1 MSSAITIAGQPEIT
15 RIIRLQEVMHRT
27 GLSKS
32 TIYDRMKKKE
42 FPQRVKLLRGSQ
54 YVGWAD
60 SEIDAYIASLMDARP
75 KSPVEISDA
84 NETTRSAGLQT
95 DSSRYAAHPRRKMT
109 KPERPQQKLK
119 AKVVSN
125 APGLLITGL
134 KIEGYDEVYLQ
145 TATGKLFVEIGQMPA
160 SLMSL
165 LVA

>member
-1 MSSAITIAGQPEIT
+1 
-15 RIIRLQEVMHRT
+15 
-27 GLSKS
+27 
-32 TIYDRMKKKE
+32 
-42 FPQRVKLLRGSQ
+42 
-54 YVGWAD
+54 
-60 SEIDAYIASLMDARP
+60 
-75 KSPVEISDA
+75 
-84 NETTRSAGLQT
+84 
-95 DSSRYAAHPRRKMT
+95 MT